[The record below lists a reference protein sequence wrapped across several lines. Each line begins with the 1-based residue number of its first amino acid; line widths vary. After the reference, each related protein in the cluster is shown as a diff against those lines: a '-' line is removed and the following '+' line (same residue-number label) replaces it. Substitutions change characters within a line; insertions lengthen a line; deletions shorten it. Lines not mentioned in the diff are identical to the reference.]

1 MTFPLSLSSSF
12 SSSLTRVLSFTT
24 KPTHYRAIL
33 ENENRPEQSS
43 RQREKERDWRK
54 RVLFCEGRVRMCRKV
69 HRWKHSGLWP
79 LWFVAEQ
86 TVINLFTAATY
97 FMIAIMPRS
106 NTRLCGLVFIGQR
119 FPSCG
124 AHPQRGVVGPRG
136 GGRERFVCVKNILIM
151 YEI

>member
-1 MTFPLSLSSSF
+1 
-12 SSSLTRVLSFTT
+12 
-24 KPTHYRAIL
+24 
-33 ENENRPEQSS
+33 
-43 RQREKERDWRK
+43 
-54 RVLFCEGRVRMCRKV
+54 MCRKV

-106 NTRLCGLVFIGQR
+106 NTTLCGLVFIRQR

-124 AHPQRGVVGPRG
+124 AHPQRGVVGPPG
-136 GGRERFVCVKNILIM
+136 GGGASCLCKEYINFERNM
-151 YEI
+151 YER